1 MARASFFLTKTDED
15 SIRRRQRK
23 NLAVLIALVLVDVSA
38 NARLYFGREKRLGE
52 LPREVSRWTS
62 AATFKD
68 GAARG
73 WWEANRARIVRER
86 GLALPRSRV

>member
-52 LPREVSRWTS
+52 LPR
-62 AATFKD
+62 
-68 GAARG
+68 
-73 WWEANRARIVRER
+73 
-86 GLALPRSRV
+86 